1 MIEPTIT
8 ISVSEYNRLVRNQIM
23 NDPTS
28 VVERPKKRKV
38 IKRIINSIFSFRK
51 NIKQQQLI
59 KLCIQETYNI
69 MYSKI
74 TGYWGSCIND
84 DMRDNLCKFEQ
95 QYKQSS
101 YDNIMRILNKSK

>member
-8 ISVSEYNRLVRNQIM
+8 ISVSEYNRLVRNQTM

-28 VVERPKKRKV
+28 VVERPKKCKV
-38 IKRIINSIFSFRK
+38 IKRIINSVFSFRK

-59 KLCIQETYNI
+59 KLCIQETYKL
-69 MYSKI
+69 MYTSI
-74 TGYWGSCIND
+74 TGYWGGCLND
-84 DMRDNLCKFEQ
+84 DMKNNFYKFEQ
-95 QYKQSS
+95 YKQYS

>member
-8 ISVSEYNRLVRNQIM
+8 ISVSEYNRLVRNKIM
-23 NDPTS
+23 NLTS

-38 IKRIINSIFSFRK
+38 IKRIINSVFSFRK

-69 MYSKI
+69 MYSSI
-74 TGYWGSCIND
+74 TGYWGGCLND
-84 DMRDNLCKFEQ
+84 DMKNNFYKFEQ
-95 QYKQSS
+95 NYKQHS